1 MRRWKYLKPLGVAAV
16 LFLLLQCFLWLNLK
30 PNQGDADTHSQNAKI
45 VIGLL
50 QKLWEGPLFLVEPSI
65 LSAVL
70 AGSDK
75 KSDCVYLCNNF
86 KVVTFGLFVNQSNI
100 LALMV
105 HKLRKNGF
113 SAVDSSDEHPD
124 TINTKENKLPVK
136 ITTHIFL
143 EHMTYS
149 GVSIHVVVFHR
160 RKAGFL
166 WHSQIQIATTQLEF
180 GSKAGAYEMFDI
192 QKKTIDD
199 LELNVPSPI
208 SAFLKQ
214 VPQSEFLECNYARA
228 EAFYLKYPRDKS
240 EDAVHFQRKAR
251 QLISTAKN
259 VLDSLD
265 IRFWISSGVTL
276 GWFRQCDI
284 IPYSKDVD
292 LGIWIKDY
300 KPEMVQ
306 AFEKA
311 GLPLRFLFGKVE
323 DSYQMA
329 FLSGEVKLDIFFFY
343 EDDHSMWNAA
353 TVTETG
359 EKLKYIFPKFKLCWT
374 TLLDL
379 TVRVPCPTQPYIE
392 ANYGNQWP
400 KQIKEWDWRYSA
412 PNVRHNGYW
421 PKDQRAKVI
430 QMYE

>member
-1 MRRWKYLKPLGVAAV
+1 MRRWKYFKPLCVATA
-16 LFLLLQCFLWLNLK
+16 LFLILQGILWLNLR

-45 VIGLL
+45 VVGLL
-50 QKLWEGPLFLVEPSI
+50 QKLWEGSLFLVEPSI
-65 LSAVL
+65 LSAISK
-70 AGSDK
+70 GSNSK
-75 KSDCVYLCNNF
+75 LDCIYLCNNY
-86 KVVTFGLFVNQSNI
+86 KVVTFGMFGNHSTSLTI
-100 LALMV
+100 LV

-113 SAVDSSDEHPD
+113 SAVESSDEHPD
-124 TINTKENKLPVK
+124 TLNIKDKKLPLK

-143 EHMTYS
+143 QHMTYTEPT
-149 GVSIHVVVFHR
+149 IHIVVFYKR
-160 RKAGFL
+160 RAGFL
-166 WHSQIQIATTQLEF
+166 WHSQIQIATSDLTF
-180 GSKAGAYEMFDI
+180 GSKAGAYDVFDLT
-192 QKKTIDD
+192 KTVIDNID
-199 LELNVPSPI
+199 IYTPYPS
-208 SAFLKQ
+208 SNFLKQ
-214 VPQSEFLECNYARA
+214 VSQSEFLECNYARA
-228 EAFYLKYPRDKS
+228 EAFYLKYPRDTS
-240 EDAVHFQRKAR
+240 EEAVHFQRKAR

-259 VLDSLD
+259 VLDNLD

-284 IPYSKDVD
+284 IPYSQDVD

-343 EDDHSMWNAA
+343 EDATSMFNAA

-359 EKLKYIFPKFKLCWT
+359 EKLKYIFPKFNLCWT

-379 TVRVPCPTQPYIE
+379 KVRVPCPTQPYIE
-392 ANYGNQWP
+392 ANYGNNWST
-400 KQIKEWDWRYSA
+400 QIKTWDWKSSA

-421 PKDQRAKVI
+421 PKDQWEKVI